1 MFETTFAATSGRS
14 SAGPRSKRLT
24 NIPRIPVIV
33 EARIALLSVVGNGE
47 IGRIVCRTGCLV
59 ASRHTSALVIC
70 RI

>member
-33 EARIALLSVVGNGE
+33 EARIALLSGP
-47 IGRIVCRTGCLV
+47 
-59 ASRHTSALVIC
+59 RHLSHLRADPQSY
-70 RI
+70 